1 MRSSCSKKL
10 RVENQIVREFLAELF
25 GTFVFLSFSL
35 ASVAQ
40 YKLQQIGDTFNEANF
55 LSGISNYKKKKIK
68 KIRCKKTKNSSKYRE
83 LAILCTSLGTVRIC
97 FRLVKLCLNLDKLSS
112 TLSDKWAKYSTTMD

>member
-35 ASVAQ
+35 AFVA
-40 YKLQQIGDTFNEANF
+40 
-55 LSGISNYKKKKIK
+55 
-68 KIRCKKTKNSSKYRE
+68 
-83 LAILCTSLGTVRIC
+83 
-97 FRLVKLCLNLDKLSS
+97 
-112 TLSDKWAKYSTTMD
+112 